1 MIITSIDELT
11 TRQGKQFWKVM
22 FQNETLPLLMW
33 KAPPREWI
41 DGADVQVGI
50 KETKNKNGEPYL
62 TLDID
67 NPNGIAGVG
76 TRVKETHIHV
86 PPKMPDKSE
95 DILMQVCLKAIT
107 ELHAAGN
114 DSITKK
120 EIKAMAGETL
130 ELYEI
135 VTANL
140 KQVKQ
145 NG

>member
-22 FQNETLPLLMW
+22 FQNEMLPLLMW
-33 KAPPREWI
+33 KAPPSEWI
-41 DGADVQVGI
+41 YGANVQVGV

-67 NPNGIAGVG
+67 NPSGIVGVG

-95 DILMQVCLKAIT
+95 DILMQVCLKAII
-107 ELHAAGN
+107 ELHASGK
-114 DSITKK
+114 DSVTKK
-120 EIKAMAGETL
+120 EIAATAGETL
-130 ELYEI
+130 ELYDFI
-135 VTANL
+135 SANI

-145 NG
+145 SG